1 MSARSAL
8 ASAAAPAPVP
18 GVGSPARRHLEIAAT
33 RAQRR
38 ARPRLR
44 YVLVT
49 LGGIGAILLG
59 QLLLSIWIADGAYQV
74 HSLQTEQTQLQRSQR
89 ALGEQLDQLGS
100 PQSIAQR
107 AEQLGMVQSGN
118 PAYLDLKT
126 GAVTGTP
133 SAGSTGV
140 IAGSGD
146 LVPNSLVA
154 AGGVQLDPSSGA
166 ATASTTDAG
175 NTATGGASSTTA
187 SSPDDSVIASPTT
200 H

>member
-1 MSARSAL
+1 MSLATATDPRRHP
-8 ASAAAPAPVP
+8 ASAPEP
-18 GVGSPARRHLEIAAT
+18 RRHLEIAPS

-38 ARPRLR
+38 ARPRLK

-49 LGGIGAILLG
+49 MGGIGVILLA

-74 HSLQTEQTQLQRSQR
+74 HSLQSEQTQLQRTQR

-100 PQSIAQR
+100 PQSIAQS

-133 SAGSTGV
+133 SAGDTGL
-140 IAGSGD
+140 IAGTGD

-154 AGGVQLDPSSGA
+154 SGGVQLDQ
-166 ATASTTDAG
+166 TASTDTGANAG
-175 NTATGGASSTTA
+175 NTASGGASSTTA

>member
-1 MSARSAL
+1 MSL
-8 ASAAAPAPVP
+8 ATATDPRRHPSSAPAPT
-18 GVGSPARRHLEIAAT
+18 RHLEIAPS

-38 ARPRLR
+38 ARPRLAH
-44 YVLVT
+44 VLVT
-49 LGGIGAILLG
+49 LGGIGVILLA

-74 HSLQTEQTQLQRSQR
+74 NSLQTEQTHLQRSQR

-100 PQSIAQR
+100 PQSIAAR

-118 PAYLDLKT
+118 PAYLDLST
-126 GAVTGTP
+126 GAVSGTP
-133 SAGSTGV
+133 SAGDTGV

-154 AGGVQLDPSSGA
+154 SGGVQLNQPAGSAASSGNPA
-166 ATASTTDAG
+166 AT
-175 NTATGGASSTTA
+175 GASSTGPTT
-187 SSPDDSVIASPTT
+187 PDDSVVPSPTT